1 MERGAFVYILTNKIH
16 TVLYTGVT
24 KNLKRR
30 VLEHRTAQNPKAFTA
45 RYNCFKLVYFEFY
58 PRVEEA
64 IHREKQ
70 LKKYHRAWKEEL
82 IGEENPE
89 WEDLFDGLGE

>member
-1 MERGAFVYILTNKIH
+1 MERGGFVYILTNPSN

-24 KNLKRR
+24 NNLRRR
-30 VLEHRTAQNPKAFTA
+30 VLEHKTKFNLKSFSA
-45 RYNCFKLVYFEFY
+45 RYNCDKLIYFEFY
-58 PRVEEA
+58 PRIEEA